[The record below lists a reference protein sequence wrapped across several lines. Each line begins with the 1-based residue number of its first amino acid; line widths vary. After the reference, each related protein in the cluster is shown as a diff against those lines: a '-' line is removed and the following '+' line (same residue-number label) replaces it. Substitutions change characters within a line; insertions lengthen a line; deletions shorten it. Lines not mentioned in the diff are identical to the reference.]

1 MQDGARQ
8 AAAAG
13 GTGTGRLVPRGLR
26 EQMVQQALTQAG
38 ELLHAS
44 QGHQLLTGGVGGS
57 VLGVDVAEKHG
68 IPFLYTHLQPVGTP
82 TWQLPGVLTP
92 WMPTWLGPLGRRA
105 GQSLTQAALSMPLRP
120 VSRAVRRDVLGLPA
134 RARQADP
141 ALPSLYGFSPHVVP
155 PPSDWPPTCRV
166 TGYWFLPAETGWTPP
181 PALTQFLAD
190 GPAPVCVGFGSM
202 LGADPAQLTALVVT
216 AVRRAGVRAVLL
228 SGWGGLDAVA
238 GEDILVIDEVP
249 HDWLFP
255 QVAAVVH
262 HGGAG
267 TTAAALRAGTPAVVV
282 PFGVDQPFWGTR
294 VAALGTGPRPIPQ
307 RTLTTERLADALRIV
322 TTDETM
328 RARAAHLGHTIR
340 SENGVDNAVA
350 AFHDLQAHLDP
361 A

>member
-1 MQDGARQ
+1 
-8 AAAAG
+8 
-13 GTGTGRLVPRGLR
+13 
-26 EQMVQQALTQAG
+26 
-38 ELLHAS
+38 
-44 QGHQLLTGGVGGS
+44 
-57 VLGVDVAEKHG
+57 
-68 IPFLYTHLQPVGTP
+68 
-82 TWQLPGVLTP
+82 
-92 WMPTWLGPLGRRA
+92 MPTWLGPLGRRA
-105 GQSLTQAALSMPLRP
+105 GQWLTQAALSMPFRP
-120 VSRAVRRDVLGLPA
+120 VSRAVRRDVLGLPT
-134 RARQADP
+134 RARQAYP
-141 ALPSLYGFSPHVVP
+141 ALPTIYGFSPHVVP

-166 TGYWFLPAETGWTPP
+166 TGYWFLPAEPGWTPP
-181 PALTQFLAD
+181 PTLTRFLAD

-228 SGWGGLDAVA
+228 SGWGALDAVA
-238 GEDILVIDEVP
+238 GEDILVIGEVP

-294 VAALGTGPRPIPQ
+294 VVALGTGPRPIPQ
-307 RTLTTERLADALRIV
+307 RTLTTERLTDALRIV
-322 TTDETM
+322 TTDQTM
-328 RARAAHLGHTIR
+328 RARAARLGHAIR

-350 AFHDLQAHLDP
+350 AFHDLQAHPDL